1 MSGTVQVGDTILCVW
16 CNKYHGNLT
25 PCYPPQQ
32 QFYITN
38 HDAEILATLQRI
50 EALLLQLVPQPPA
63 TTEAA

>member
-1 MSGTVQVGDTILCVW
+1 VW